1 MIYEAKEDS
10 FLICKFIK
18 DYAKG
23 RVLDMGTGSGVLAI
37 EAVKYSSKVEACDV
51 NREAV
56 EFVRKKGV
64 NAYYS
69 DLFSNVRG
77 KFDLIMFNPPY
88 LPLEREYCGIKM
100 SEKDFNYANDI
111 ALVGG
116 KKGYETLAKFFKN
129 VRKFLEKDGKV
140 LIVVSSLTPKV
151 EEILKKNKFKFK
163 ILEKKRIFFEELKV
177 YLCW

>member
-23 RVLDMGTGSGVLAI
+23 RVLDMGTGSGVLAL
-37 EAVKYSSKVEACDV
+37 EAMKYSDDVEACDV
-51 NREAV
+51 NKKAV
-56 EFVRKKGV
+56 DFARKKGV

-69 DLFSNVRG
+69 DLFSSG
-77 KFDLIMFNPPY
+77 KFNLIMFNPPY
-88 LPLEREYCGIKM
+88 LPLERDYCGIKFGV
-100 SEKDFNYANDI
+100 EDFNYVNDV

-116 KKGYETLAKFFKN
+116 KKGYETLAKFFGKA
-129 VRKFLEKDGKV
+129 RKFLIKDGKV

-151 EEILKKNKFKFK
+151 EEIISKNGFKFK
-163 ILEKKRIFFEELKV
+163 ILGKKRIFFEELKV

>member
-18 DYAKG
+18 KYCKG
-23 RVLDMGTGSGVLAI
+23 RVLDMGTGSGVLAL
-37 EAVKYSSKVEACDV
+37 EAMKYSDVEACDV
-51 NREAV
+51 NKKAV
-56 EFVRKKGV
+56 DFARKKGV
-64 NAYYS
+64 NVYYS
-69 DLFSNVRG
+69 DLFSNVDG

-88 LPLEREYCGIKM
+88 LPLERDYCGIKF
-100 SEKDFNYANDI
+100 SVEDFNYVNDV

-116 KKGYETLAKFFKN
+116 KKGYETLAKFFGKA
-129 VRKFLEKDGKV
+129 RKFLIKDGKV

-151 EEILKKNKFKFK
+151 EEIISKNGFKFK
-163 ILEKKRIFFEELKV
+163 ILGKKRIFFEELKV